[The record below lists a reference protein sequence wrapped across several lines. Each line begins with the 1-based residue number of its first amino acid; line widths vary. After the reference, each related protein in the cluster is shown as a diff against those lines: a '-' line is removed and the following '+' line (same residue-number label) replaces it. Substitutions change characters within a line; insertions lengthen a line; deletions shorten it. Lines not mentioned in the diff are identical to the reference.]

1 MIALALSLT
10 LPVSVFPGDPTPG
23 GASDVWLWE
32 DGIGLLW
39 ESGIFM
45 LTE

>member
-1 MIALALSLT
+1 MSMLMLLGAGPSGAG
-10 LPVSVFPGDPTPG
+10 GDPTPG
-23 GASDVWLWE
+23 GVSDVWLWE

-39 ESGIFM
+39 ETNIFM